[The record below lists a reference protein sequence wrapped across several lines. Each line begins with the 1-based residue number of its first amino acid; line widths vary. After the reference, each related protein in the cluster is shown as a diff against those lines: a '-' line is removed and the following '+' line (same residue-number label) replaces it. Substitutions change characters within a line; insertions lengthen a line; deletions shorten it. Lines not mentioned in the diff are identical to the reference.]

1 MQKIAQKLILVFLTV
16 TTLASAGCETCG
28 QTKTLADLLFRAA
41 SFVVP
46 EITLVQSFVINNV
59 IENLA
64 PSCEAD
70 GSDTAETA
78 EDSNKGISAEYRP
91 DGNGTWQDAQLAQD
105 GIPTYQVILATDDLA
120 SGETD
125 ESQEA
130 FQFTTPGQY
139 RFKYD
144 TDVVN
149 VIEERNEANNSAAVN
164 NGNISGKKEGNDII
178 VTVTDPTGKRQ
189 PQYNSRQV
197 VTINYLGTCKITQIG
212 RASCRERV

>member
-91 DGNGTWQDAQLAQD
+91 DGNGTWQDAQLADQS
-105 GIPTYQVILATDDLA
+105 GTATYQVIVPTDDLA

-139 RFKYD
+139 RFKYN
-144 TDVVN
+144 TDVIN
-149 VIEERNEANNSAAVN
+149 VVQERNEANNSADVN
-164 NGNISGKKEGNDII
+164 NGNISGKREGNEII

-189 PQYNSRQV
+189 PQYNSHQV
-197 VTINYLGTCKITQIG
+197 VTINYLGTCKITH
-212 RASCRERV
+212 